1 MAEAA
6 VLILGFVGGEHHEI
20 VVLEIERGWQAGG
33 GKPLEL
39 VGQGGHA
46 VEFDALEGG
55 GFGFGGQIGMGGY
68 VPPPVFGVG
77 GFGGCGFAQHLVG
90 VDEAAARG
98 EQAGDLAEQGLFL
111 RVVEVVDGEGGD
123 DEVEAVFR

>member
-1 MAEAA
+1 M
-6 VLILGFVGGEHHEI
+6 
-20 VVLEIERGWQAGG
+20 
-33 GKPLEL
+33 EL

-90 VDEAAARG
+90 VDEAAVRG
-98 EQAGDLAEQGLFL
+98 EQAGDLTEQGMRARRWPSYCSDTALNWL
-111 RVVEVVDGEGGD
+111 WRVGGM
-123 DEVEAVFR
+123 VFSGRRFQVACWQMEAT